1 MLEPA
6 SVISLSAVV
15 MKMYLQVTAV
25 TAFARETVTVPY
37 ETVAAEVLVVGDVPV
52 VYAYG
57 GEIRET
63 P

>member
-1 MLEPA
+1 
-6 SVISLSAVV
+6 
-15 MKMYLQVTAV
+15 MKMSLQVTAV
-25 TAFARETVTVPY
+25 TAFARETVTVL
-37 ETVAAEVLVVGDVPV
+37 VAAEVLVGDVPV

>member
-1 MLEPA
+1 MLLLPCFPRAQQNSSRPVA
-6 SVISLSAVV
+6 S
-15 MKMYLQVTAV
+15 
-25 TAFARETVTVPY
+25 
-37 ETVAAEVLVVGDVPV
+37 VAAEVLVVGDVPV